1 LVRSGPAERKV
12 NIQEENELF
21 AISRRIGGWGIGVAA
36 YGSGG
41 RFFLVFN
48 VSSPKTTEAEVCLR
62 PEKEAA

>member
-1 LVRSGPAERKV
+1 MDH
-12 NIQEENELF
+12 IQEETKLF

-48 VSSPKTTEAEVCLR
+48 VSSPKTAEAEVCLR
-62 PEKEAA
+62 SENEAA